1 MNQYIKIFQQKLGS
15 NTPLRVDMKLKDM
28 DVVFGMYD
36 TDVVVEYVVELAFN
50 AVDGSTDGQ
59 ELLYDEIFM
68 RSAMDVTSDN
78 DVFHI
83 NLREH
88 KLVIDINH
96 SQKDMPKRNT
106 MDITPNEYREFI
118 QDLSFSVSELKE
130 WMNDVVLRG
139 DDVKFPYYPD
149 EFDTEVVFTEHQM
162 TVMIEVGDDAYK
174 YMEKNWWDYDYYE
187 EEEANVFDDNN

>member
-174 YMEKNWWDYDYYE
+174 YMEKNW
-187 EEEANVFDDNN
+187 